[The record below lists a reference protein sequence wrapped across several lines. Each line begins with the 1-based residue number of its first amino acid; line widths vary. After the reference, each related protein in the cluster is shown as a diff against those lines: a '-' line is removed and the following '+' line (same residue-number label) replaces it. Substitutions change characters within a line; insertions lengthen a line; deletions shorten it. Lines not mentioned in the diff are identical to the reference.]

1 FNVFKPVA
9 ETDLLNVDIVVEEMQ
24 FVDKLYH
31 LVAVGFERI
40 PEDIRQLGNYFP
52 SMFLDCPDRR
62 VDGVQCIEQEVG
74 IDLRLEQG
82 DLHFAVLH
90 RELALLLRLILET
103 LEVPDY
109 VVYPDR
115 YDVLIVEVK
124 ALPFQ
129 KTQKMILPVV
139 EVNVPFH

>member
-1 FNVFKPVA
+1 
-9 ETDLLNVDIVVEEMQ
+9 
-24 FVDKLYH
+24 
-31 LVAVGFERI
+31 
-40 PEDIRQLGNYFP
+40 
-52 SMFLDCPDRR
+52 
-62 VDGVQCIEQEVG
+62 
-74 IDLRLEQG
+74 
-82 DLHFAVLH
+82 
-90 RELALLLRLILET
+90 LRLILET

-139 EVNVPFH
+139 EVNVPFHIVLTVVGERAHDQKVHHNANHVPCHLNGHTELKEPVCIKQVADDEDAEHLIEGKGIPKDVQIGRASGRESGHKRN